1 MAFGFLHSQ
10 YRQLIPEKREKNGC
24 LAFSQA
30 CPTSCL
36 FSGFSPRFAC
46 LLEGVA
52 WVDCSGTL
60 VLVISIG
67 LSGQPWAK
75 YNN

>member
-36 FSGFSPRFAC
+36 FPGFSPGLLAC
-46 LLEGVA
+46 WKVWL
-52 WVDCSGTL
+52 
-60 VLVISIG
+60 G
-67 LSGQPWAK
+67 LIAAAL
-75 YNN
+75 